1 MTEGVK
7 SLKDL
12 KRRLLEIKKMGWVPS
27 KRSHDTGIG
36 KTFEDLLGIEEN
48 NIQLPDIGG
57 IEVKSSR
64 SYTSSLVTLITF
76 EPPSKYR
83 NVVWKLDNLVKTFGQ
98 TGYENGGPV
107 FHITLSA
114 RRYTGNTQKFKLDI
128 RTICGKEMVCVVTR
142 RQFNPL
148 NPKLPA
154 DLVVC
159 YPVNE
164 IVQRISRKLSG
175 CLLVI
180 EADTRRNPDRED
192 FRLKSAKLYTGFST
206 RKFVEMVREG
216 KIYLDIRFG
225 RYPDGRPHNHGTAW
239 RIRKQDILELYATE
253 VDLLNDDVPEDI
265 DCRIPTIIDTDSHR
279 KRI

>member
-1 MTEGVK
+1 M
-7 SLKDL
+7 
-12 KRRLLEIKKMGWVPS
+12 KRCA
-27 KRSHDTGIG
+27 
-36 KTFEDLLGIEEN
+36 
-48 NIQLPDIGG
+48 PD
-57 IEVKSSR
+57 
-64 SYTSSLVTLITF
+64 Y
-76 EPPSKYR
+76 
-83 NVVWKLDNLVKTFGQ
+83 
-98 TGYENGGPV
+98 
-107 FHITLSA
+107 
-114 RRYTGNTQKFKLDI
+114 KLDI
-128 RTICGKEMVCVVTR
+128 RTIGRKEMVYVVTR

-154 DLVVC
+154 DLVMLSRKR
-159 YPVNE
+159 N
-164 IVQRISRKLSG
+164 VQRISRKLSG

-192 FRLKSAKLYTGFST
+192 FRLKSAKLYTSFST
-206 RKFVEMVREG
+206 RKFVEIVREG

>member
-1 MTEGVK
+1 M
-7 SLKDL
+7 L
-12 KRRLLEIKKMGWVPS
+12 
-27 KRSHDTGIG
+27 
-36 KTFEDLLGIEEN
+36 
-48 NIQLPDIGG
+48 
-57 IEVKSSR
+57 
-64 SYTSSLVTLITF
+64 
-76 EPPSKYR
+76 
-83 NVVWKLDNLVKTFGQ
+83 
-98 TGYENGGPV
+98 
-107 FHITLSA
+107 
-114 RRYTGNTQKFKLDI
+114 
-128 RTICGKEMVCVVTR
+128 
-142 RQFNPL
+142 
-148 NPKLPA
+148 
-154 DLVVC
+154 C

-206 RKFVEMVREG
+206 RKFVEIVREG

-225 RYPDGRPHNHGTAW
+225 RYPDGRPHNHGTTW

-253 VDLLNDDVPEDI
+253 VNLLNDDVPEDI